1 MSKQQFKKED
11 FGHVTDALIARIE
24 GVIAD
29 RKQSRLSSSAIYKA
43 HNELFKLRE
52 PIQTCQSCLVIRGD
66 KLAAWYEW
74 NAKQAAPQ
82 TPSIQMPVANVG
94 KEGDTEAT
102 AAQAT
107 YDLEGGSV
115 MTVLADGTVQV
126 DGMAAVPSCIYFLA
140 NGGSVV
146 TTEDVKIAPE
156 AVDYAGVVDKYALVI
171 GDTKEGEIATLTT
184 TIEESAPRMTA
195 NELALVQARLTELQT
210 PIEVK
215 GSAGEAKQILLQK
228 IDKDDYTKTEG
239 DPFYAAFS
247 ASEADALKGKA
258 VETES
263 GKAVK
268 PGTYATEDTAFVL
281 SVSVG
286 GAASYKAVQ

>member
-1 MSKQQFKKED
+1 MSKQKDQGFKIED
-11 FGHVTDALIARIE
+11 FGHVNDGLIKRIE

-29 RKQSRLSSSAIYKA
+29 RKMSRLSSSAIYKA

-66 KLAAWYEW
+66 KLAKWYEW
-74 NAKQAAPQ
+74 YAKQAAPQ
-82 TPSIQMPVANVG
+82 TQGIQMPVTNVG
-94 KEGDTEAT
+94 TGNEPDPA

-107 YDLEGGSV
+107 YDLEDGRVLTVAADGSV
-115 MTVLADGTVQV
+115 QIDGEAAPEDAAYKLADGT
-126 DGMAAVPSCIYFLA
+126 DIAVFEGQLI
-140 NGGSVV
+140 
-146 TTEDVKIAPE
+146 
-156 AVDYAGVVDKYALVI
+156 
-171 GDTKEGEIATLTT
+171 TKKQE
-184 TIEESAPRMTA
+184 
-195 NELALVQARLTELQT
+195 
-210 PIEVK
+210 IEVK
-215 GSAGEAKQILLQK
+215 GAGKAKQILLQK
-228 IDKDDYTKTEG
+228 IDKDDYTKTDG

-247 ASEADALKGKA
+247 ASEADAQKGKA
-258 VETES
+258 VETET

>member
-1 MSKQQFKKED
+1 MSKAEFKVED
-11 FGHVTDALIARIE
+11 FGHVTDGLIARIE
-24 GVIAD
+24 GVMAD

-66 KLAAWYEW
+66 KLAKWYEW

-82 TPSIQMPVANVG
+82 TPSIQMPVANAG
-94 KEGDTEAT
+94 KEGD
-102 AAQAT
+102 AAAPVQET
-107 YDLEGGSV
+107 HDLEGGSV
-115 MTVLADGTVQV
+115 MTVLADGSVQV

-184 TIEESAPRMTA
+184 TVEESAPRMTA

-247 ASEADALKGKA
+247 ASEADAQKGKA
-258 VETES
+258 VDTET

-286 GAASYKAVQ
+286 GAAAYKAV

>member
-1 MSKQQFKKED
+1 MSKVEFKAED
-11 FGHVTDALIARIE
+11 FGHVTDGLVARIE

-29 RKQSRLSSSAIYKA
+29 RKRSTLSSSAIYKA

-66 KLAAWYEW
+66 KLAKWYEW
-74 NAKQAAPQ
+74 YAKQAAPKAG
-82 TPSIQMPVANVG
+82 TIQMPVTNAG
-94 KEGDTEAT
+94 TGSEPDPA

-107 YDLEGGSV
+107 HDLEGGSV
-115 MTVLADGTVQV
+115 MVVHADGSVSV
-126 DGMAAVPSCIYFLA
+126 DGAPATPDCIYFLSDGRA
-140 NGGSVV
+140 VV
-146 TTEDVKIAPE
+146 LDKDGAVYPE
-156 AVDYAGVVDKYALVI
+156 AADYAGVVDKYALVI
-171 GDTKEGEIATLTT
+171 GETKESEIATLTT
-184 TIEESAPRMTA
+184 TIEDSASRMTA

-228 IDKDDYTKTEG
+228 IDKDDFAKTEG

-247 ASEADALKGKA
+247 ASEADAQKGKA
-258 VETES
+258 VETET